1 MTVDDVLDQVYDYV
15 LSGDADRSVAATREG
30 LRLGIDPM
38 TLLYDTMIPALE
50 EVGDLFETGE
60 YFLPEMLTAAK
71 AVHAAM
77 EVLGPLLAEA
87 GGEKIGTFV
96 IGTVAGDIHDI
107 GKNLCSVMLEGA
119 GFEVIDL
126 GINVSSDVFV
136 DAIREHNPNLVGL
149 SAFLTTTLPELAVT
163 LSSFEAAGVRDS
175 VKVMVGGA
183 PVTSGYAMEIGADGY
198 APDASSAAREAKRLL
213 KEGRGPRQQ
222 GPSPKPANSRRVR
235 E

>member
-1 MTVDDVLDQVYDYV
+1 MSVEDVLDEVYDYV
-15 LSGDADRSVAATREG
+15 LTGDAERSVAATQEG
-30 LRLGIDPM
+30 LKLGVDPM

-77 EVLGPLLAEA
+77 EVLRPLLAEV

-126 GINVSSDVFV
+126 GINVSSDVFI
-136 DAIREHNPNLVGL
+136 DAIRQHNPDLVGL

-163 LSSFEAAGVRDS
+163 LDSFETAGVRDS

-183 PVTSGYAMEIGADGY
+183 PVTAEYAIGIGADGY
-198 APDASSAAREAKRLL
+198 AADASSAAREAKLL
-213 KEGRGPRQQ
+213 IEKG
-222 GPSPKPANSRRVR
+222 
-235 E
+235 

>member
-1 MTVDDVLDQVYDYV
+1 MTVDDVLDQIYDAV
-15 LSGDADRSVAATREG
+15 LIGDPVGSVAATEEG
-30 LRLGIDPM
+30 LRLGVDPM

-77 EVLGPLLAEA
+77 DILRPLLAQV
-87 GGEKIGTFV
+87 GSDKIGTFV

-126 GINVSSDVFV
+126 GINVPSEVFI
-136 DAIREHNPNLVGL
+136 DAIREHRPELVGM
-149 SAFLTTTLPELAVT
+149 SAFLTTTLPELAT
-163 LSSFEAAGVRDS
+163 NIHSFDAAGVRSS

-183 PVTSGYAMEIGADGY
+183 PVTRDYAMEIGADGY
-198 APDASSAAREAKRLL
+198 ADDASSAAREAKLLL
-213 KEGRGPRQQ
+213 KKG
-222 GPSPKPANSRRVR
+222 
-235 E
+235 